1 MQRKKQTGLLRDTSK
16 WKFGDATPVTEQNT
30 VHCYI
35 EMTQKFHDELYSS
48 SNFFNKK
55 TNL

>member
-55 TNL
+55 INL